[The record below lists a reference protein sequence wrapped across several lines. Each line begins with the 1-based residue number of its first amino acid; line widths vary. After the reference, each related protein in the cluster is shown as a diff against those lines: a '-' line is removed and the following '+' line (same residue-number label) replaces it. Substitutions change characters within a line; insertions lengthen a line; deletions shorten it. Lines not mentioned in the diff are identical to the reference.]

1 MTLKIHVRYYLLGL
15 LHEICVTLISHILVV
30 LVEVENVKAR
40 VAVSVAKLPMSIY
53 TVEEKISC

>member
-1 MTLKIHVRYYLLGL
+1 
-15 LHEICVTLISHILVV
+15 LISHILVV

-53 TVEEKISC
+53 TVEEKIRKTLLLYWPRVDFYKYKLHE